1 MQWLVP
7 LSDIDSGGEEEAA
20 ALGVLRS
27 RWLTMGSV
35 TEAFEEAFAASVKS
49 PQAIGVCNATAGL
62 HLACRAAGIGQGD
75 EVILPS
81 LTFVATAAACLYV
94 GATPVFADIESED
107 DLDISPSSVEARI
120 TDRTKA
126 VIVVHYGG
134 YACDMPRI
142 MEIARA
148 HSLVVIEDASH
159 APGGRLDGRALGM
172 WGDVGVFSFFSNK
185 NMTTGEGGMLTTSRA
200 DIADRLRLLRS
211 HAMTS
216 LTWDRHQ
223 GHAASYDVLD
233 LGYNYR
239 LDELRSAI
247 GQVQLARLEGNNER
261 RRSLTALY
269 RARLE
274 VEAPEVTLPFSRP
287 RGTSACHLMPILLPR
302 GCDRARFADDMKASQ
317 VQTSLHYPP
326 VHRFTFYQNHAPATG
341 PLPVTED
348 VAQRE
353 VTLPLFPTMT
363 MDQLDLV
370 VGSVRRS
377 LAA

>member
-1 MQWLVP
+1 MQWHVP
-7 LSDIDSGGEEEAA
+7 LSDIDFGTQEEAA
-20 ALGVLRS
+20 ALNVLRS

-35 TEAFEEAFAASVKS
+35 TEAFEKAFAAHISA

-62 HLACRAAGIGQGD
+62 HLACRALGIGPGD

-94 GATPVFADIESED
+94 GATPVFADIEGED
-107 DLDISPSSVEARI
+107 DLDLSPSQVDAHISAKTR
-120 TDRTKA
+120 A

-148 HSLVVIEDASH
+148 HGLAVIEDASH
-159 APGGRLDGRALGM
+159 APGGCLDGRSLGL
-172 WGDVGVFSFFSNK
+172 WGDIGVFSFFSNK
-185 NMTTGEGGMLTTSRA
+185 NLTTGEGGMVVTSRA
-200 DIADRLRLLRS
+200 DLAERVRLLRS

-269 RARLE
+269 RARLQ
-274 VEAPEVTLPFSRP
+274 VEAPEVTLPFSCP
-287 RGTSACHLMPILLPR
+287 RGTSTCHLMPILLPQ
-302 GCDRARFADDMKASQ
+302 GCDRARFVDDMKTSQ
-317 VQTSLHYPP
+317 IQTSLHYPP
-326 VHRFTFYQNHAPATG
+326 VHRFTYYQNHAPATG
-341 PLPVTED
+341 PLPKTEE

-353 VTLPLFPTMT
+353 VTLPLFPTMS

-370 VGSVRRS
+370 VRAVRRS
-377 LAA
+377 LAG